1 MDSGRGM
8 GFTGGLGS
16 EGTGEVKKRRLIVGV
31 AAGGLAA
38 AAAAILLANA
48 PSAPGLAPQ
57 RTGPASGAGA
67 RAGQDKYAALPARE
81 AIGKRRGEPF
91 EPRSWAPVAPPP
103 VARGP
108 VVPPKPVAPPIPYR
122 VAGQVSHDGMNQVV
136 LARDDRVFTVSQG
149 DTLDNVYRVESI
161 RPDAVTLL
169 YLPLN
174 ERQPIAVNGLRLESP
189 TENVA
194 LAGASAPQPTPAS
207 QARSAAA
214 QEPQP
219 AQLRWEGPRQVHTG
233 TNFDVALK
241 LTSTE
246 PVHALPLQL
255 TYDAKLL
262 EPVAVRPGQFFAEG
276 RFSYRVNPSGSIFI
290 GATMDDAAPA
300 DADFLVV
307 TFRPLGSGNAELKL
321 AAAALQGAAGRAIS
335 HTAPAAFRTAIVQ

>member
-1 MDSGRGM
+1 
-8 GFTGGLGS
+8 
-16 EGTGEVKKRRLIVGV
+16 VKKRRLIVGIAV
-31 AAGGLAA
+31 GGLAA
-38 AAAAILLANA
+38 AAGALLFANA
-48 PSAPGLAPQ
+48 PKVPGMIAQGTQAASANG
-57 RTGPASGAGA
+57 RPAVA
-67 RAGQDKYAALPARE
+67 DKFAQLPARE

-91 EPRSWAPVAPPP
+91 EPRSWAPVVRP
-103 VARGP
+103 VAQAP
-108 VVPPKPVAPPIPYR
+108 VAPPKPVAPPMPYR

-136 LARDDRVFTVSQG
+136 LARDERVFTVSEG
-149 DTLDNVYRVESI
+149 DTLDNVYRVEAI
-161 RPDAVTLL
+161 RPDSVTLV

-174 ERQPIAVNGLRLESP
+174 ERQQIAVNGLRLESP
-189 TENVA
+189 AANVA
-194 LAGASAPQPTPAS
+194 LAGASAPQPTAAP

-214 QEPQP
+214 QDPQP

-241 LTSTE
+241 LTSAE
-246 PVHALPLQL
+246 PVRTLPLQL

-262 EPVAVRPGQFFAEG
+262 EPIAVRPGQFFAEG

-307 TFRPLGSGNAELKL
+307 TFKPLGSGNAELKL